1 MIKQKNIFL
10 NLLLLFFICCI
21 TSCFNLTEEYT
32 IREDGS
38 GQFTINMD
46 LYKMIDMMNSFGKSD
61 SLDTKTEEEDKVRD
75 TIIYF
80 KKSIDESKE
89 LSADQK
95 QLFRDG
101 SLRLVMNL
109 KEKKFFLDINFPFK
123 NQADLV
129 KIHSSYPDAMRSIDL
144 KEAFGNDTS
153 SSKMMQ
159 QQDDLTMTNQYLELN
174 AGSNFIERKVNK
186 EKMKEYSEKD
196 SSLKMMLPMLGSV
209 YISSVIHLPRPVN
222 KVDNPYGQL
231 SGDKKTVTFKFPFSD
246 YIERPEVMN
255 FRVEY

>member
-1 MIKQKNIFL
+1 MLKQKNIFFYS
-10 NLLLLFFICCI
+10 LLLFFACCI

-38 GQFTINMD
+38 GHFTINMD
-46 LYKMIDMMNSFGKSD
+46 MYKMIDMMNSFGKFDSSD
-61 SLDTKTEEEDKVRD
+61 KKIEEEKARD

-89 LSADQK
+89 LSADEK
-95 QLFRDG
+95 RLFRDG
-101 SLRLVMNL
+101 SLKLVMNL
-109 KEKKFFLDINFPFK
+109 KEKKFFFDISFPFK
-123 NQADLV
+123 NHADLV
-129 KIHSSYPDAMRSIDL
+129 KIHSSYPNAMRNIDF

-153 SSKMMQ
+153 SGKMMEQ
-159 QQDDLTMTNQYLELN
+159 PGDLTMTGQYLELT
-174 AGSNFIERKVNK
+174 AGNNFIERKVNK

-196 SSLKMMLPMLGSV
+196 TSLKMMMPMLGSV
-209 YISSVIHLPRPVN
+209 YISSVIHLPRAV
-222 KVDNPYGQL
+222 KKIDNPYGQL
-231 SGDKKTVTFKFPFSD
+231 SEDKKTVTFKFPFAD